1 MCTICIALLC
11 SIVTAS
17 VAQTSSDTL
26 ILPIDA
32 YLQQVKQF
40 HPLSQKTDLQVEMA
54 DLEKLRAKGMLD
66 PKIDLGWAQ
75 KNFDKKLYYRNYQ
88 GKIKVPTKY
97 GLSAVGGY
105 ENSEGIFLN
114 PENTTDRLGLWNV
127 GLELDVLQGLITN
140 ERSVGLE
147 LADLMLA
154 QTIFDQEWILNSILY
169 EAASAYLMWQQF
181 YLFRTVLAEN
191 QSLSQTYL
199 ENTKLLFQNGE
210 KSVIDTLEAFILL
223 QDATNGLNENEIN
236 LTKAKIEAQNYFWE
250 QGRSVNLQRTDVPQE
265 DLVLQSED
273 VQEIDTTNIFAN
285 HPILK
290 AYEVKQESLVLSQKL
305 KREKRKPKLK
315 VNYNPLLATSENSIA
330 PNYSLANYKWGFNFS
345 MPLFMRAEKA
355 DVQIGLVKMREVELD
370 RSNKANE
377 LNNKMDGSIRQL
389 LQLQDQLIL
398 ARQTLEGYQRL
409 LDGENEKFRAG
420 ESSVFLLNKRQE
432 KYIAGQLK
440 LIALQTK
447 LQKEYIKYLYFTNQI
462 DSLL

>member
-1 MCTICIALLC
+1 MQLHKGDMFLDLYRNCGSAFSMCTICIVLLC

-250 QGRSVNLQRTDVPQE
+250 QGRSVNLQR
-265 DLVLQSED
+265 
-273 VQEIDTTNIFAN
+273 
-285 HPILK
+285 
-290 AYEVKQESLVLSQKL
+290 
-305 KREKRKPKLK
+305 R
-315 VNYNPLLATSENSIA
+315 
-330 PNYSLANYKWGFNFS
+330 
-345 MPLFMRAEKA
+345 
-355 DVQIGLVKMREVELD
+355 
-370 RSNKANE
+370 
-377 LNNKMDGSIRQL
+377 IRMVMVMGGR
-389 LQLQDQLIL
+389 ITPL
-398 ARQTLEGYQRL
+398 AR
-409 LDGENEKFRAG
+409 
-420 ESSVFLLNKRQE
+420 
-432 KYIAGQLK
+432 
-440 LIALQTK
+440 
-447 LQKEYIKYLYFTNQI
+447 
-462 DSLL
+462 